1 MPSVVAPGFS
11 RPMTRSH
18 ADIGCRS
25 SAVSP
30 VISGSWWSGI
40 QRSGGSPRSVS
51 PKKPGPVMPTTV
63 NGCPSR
69 TSVAPTIYG
78 SAP

>member
-11 RPMTRSH
+11 RPITRSH
-18 ADIGCRS
+18 ADTGWRS

-30 VISGSWWSGI
+30 AISGSWCSGI
-40 QRSGGSPRSVS
+40 HRSGGSPRSVS
-51 PKKPGPVMPTTV
+51 PKKPGPVTPMTV
-63 NGCPSR
+63 NGWPSR
-69 TSVAPTIYG
+69 TSVAPTIFG